1 MLELM
6 ETGEL
11 IIDNNNMTIINNAM
25 KGLLT
30 AEAAAINSMVS
41 NSTIYSLLV
50 IVVQCSQDIDE
61 IDMQLSDSTA
71 KKVNMSCYYI
81 NYLYL
86 IFIATQG
93 IPP

>member
-1 MLELM
+1 MFELM

-41 NSTIYSLLV
+41 NPTIYSLL
-50 IVVQCSQDIDE
+50 VVQCSQDIDE

-71 KKVNMSCYYI
+71 KKVYMSCYYI
-81 NYLYL
+81 SYL
-86 IFIATQG
+86 
-93 IPP
+93 